1 MNNLNYEIFA
11 KETLK
16 KMPEHTFYAI
26 NRLKEN
32 IIFVENLPKPIY
44 KR

>member
-1 MNNLNYEIFA
+1 
-11 KETLK
+11 
-16 KMPEHTFYAI
+16 MPEHTFNVM

-32 IIFVENLPKPIY
+32 IIFVENITKPIY